1 MDFSAMIG
9 DAFEYTKEALWEK
22 WVRWI
27 LLLVS
32 CIIFPLILGYVLE
45 IMRGKK
51 PAPELENWGKLFIDG
66 LKMFVIEI
74 IYAIPV
80 ILVILLFGGLALF
93 GALGSAPSPDY
104 YSMHPERLMPF
115 LGTFFV
121 GLLFAVI
128 LAIII
133 SLISII
139 GIIRFART
147 DSMGEAFN
155 FSAIL
160 AHIGKIGWI
169 SYVVALVIVIVVY
182 IVVAVIISLIPF
194 IGSLI
199 NFIIMPAYTIFI
211 YRYFTLVYDSVP
223 A

>member
-1 MDFSAMIG
+1 MDLSAMVG

-32 CIIFPLILGYVLE
+32 CIIFPLIMGYILE

-51 PAPELENWGKLFIDG
+51 PAPELKNWGKLFIDG

-80 ILVILLFGGLALF
+80 ILVILVFGGLALF
-93 GALGSAPSPDY
+93 GALASAPSPDY

-155 FSAIL
+155 FGAIL

-169 SYVVALVIVIVVY
+169 SYVVSLIIVFVVILVVT
-182 IVVAVIISLIPF
+182 VIISLIPF
-194 IGSLI
+194 IGGFL
-199 NFIIMPAYTIFI
+199 NFIIMPAYSIFI
-211 YRYFTLVYDSVP
+211 YRYLTLIYDSVP